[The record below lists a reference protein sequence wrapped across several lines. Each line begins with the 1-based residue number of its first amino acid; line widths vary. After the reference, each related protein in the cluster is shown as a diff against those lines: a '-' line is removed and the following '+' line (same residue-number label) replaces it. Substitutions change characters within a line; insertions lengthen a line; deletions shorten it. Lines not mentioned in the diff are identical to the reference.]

1 MGPATY
7 SAPACG
13 YVKPGF
19 LNFYGSEGQLYANCK
34 PFAIKGVNWF
44 GSEGPQGVL
53 EGLDRKPLA
62 FFFEFFRRHR
72 FNALRLPFNHKS
84 VSENRPI
91 PVSRISQTH
100 NPMLFRPA
108 SNVGIDYIESL
119 KQVVLAAEQQRVLVM
134 LSAHRLAP
142 IDWPGDGLWYS
153 REFPESRLMET
164 WTKLCEEFCNSWN
177 VFAVDISHG
186 TREMWSCH
194 LLLKLPLFS
203 LKRHGSSCFA
213 FSF

>member
-1 MGPATY
+1 MG
-7 SAPACG
+7 
-13 YVKPGF
+13 VRDR
-19 LNFYGSEGQLYANCK
+19 
-34 PFAIKGVNWF
+34 KGARA
-44 GSEGPQGVL
+44 
-53 EGLDRKPLA
+53 DRKPLA

-164 WTKLCEEFCNSWN
+164 WTKLYEEFCNSWN
-177 VFAVDISHG
+177 VFVVHQPLHARG
-186 TREMWSCH
+186 SCH

-203 LKRHGSSCFA
+203 LSATAHRFA

>member
-1 MGPATY
+1 MLDGLLQVRTMGPATY

-84 VSENRPI
+84 VSEIVRFQSVESARPTI
-91 PVSRISQTH
+91 QCFSDPQAMSASITLSRSSRSCW
-100 NPMLFRPA
+100 PL
-108 SNVGIDYIESL
+108 SSSES
-119 KQVVLAAEQQRVLVM
+119 LVM

-186 TREMWSCH
+186 TREM
-194 LLLKLPLFS
+194 
-203 LKRHGSSCFA
+203 
-213 FSF
+213 